1 MQKPKVLAVLGPTAS
16 GKTSL
21 GVALAKM
28 LDGEVISCD
37 SMQIYEG
44 LDIATAKPTAEEMQG
59 VPHHLIS
66 IIPRTQSFSVADYA
80 QLAHEKILDITSRG
94 KLPIMVGGTGL
105 YADTVLSG
113 MQFEAE
119 EGDPAVRSALSR
131 RLAQEGAEPLYA
143 ELLARDPEAAE
154 KIHPNNTVRLI
165 RALEVCIRTGD
176 TFTAYKRRNADH
188 PAPYDSLM
196 IGLAWDRQ
204 VLYDRIDR
212 RVDLMLE
219 MGLLE
224 EVRAARD
231 PQMQT
236 SAAAIGYKELLP
248 YLDGEATLSDCIEQ
262 VKRES
267 RRYAKRQLTWFRRNA
282 QINWLEMAES
292 DKEREILLKAKK
304 IIAKKGNMW
313 YNVC

>member
-1 MQKPKVLAVLGPTAS
+1 
-16 GKTSL
+16 
-21 GVALAKM
+21 
-28 LDGEVISCD
+28 
-37 SMQIYEG
+37 
-44 LDIATAKPTAEEMQG
+44 
-59 VPHHLIS
+59 
-66 IIPRTQSFSVADYA
+66 
-80 QLAHEKILDITSRG
+80 
-94 KLPIMVGGTGL
+94 
-105 YADTVLSG
+105 
-113 MQFEAE
+113 
-119 EGDPAVRSALSR
+119 
-131 RLAQEGAEPLYA
+131 
-143 ELLARDPEAAE
+143 
-154 KIHPNNTVRLI
+154 
-165 RALEVCIRTGD
+165 
-176 TFTAYKRRNADH
+176 
-188 PAPYDSLM
+188 
-196 IGLAWDRQ
+196 
-204 VLYDRIDR
+204 LYDRIDR

-231 PQMQT
+231 PRMQT

-248 YLDGEATLSDCIEQ
+248 YLDGEAALSDCIEQ